1 MLFGNAVLSFV
12 YVIQNELVHASDY
25 DFLIKEK
32 KPKSLVIRK
41 VSKTLS
47 LENLQVNATKPE
59 VITLKRSNS
68 YTEEWQKIKKLD
80 KEDIKNRKRLA
91 NIVFNKSECIWLSRR
106 NVSIQRGVK
115 LYSMLAKSILLYNC
129 ST

>member
-32 KPKSLVIRK
+32 KPKSMVIRK

-47 LENLQVNATKPE
+47 SENLQVNATKPE
-59 VITLKRSNS
+59 VIMLKRSNS

>member
-32 KPKSLVIRK
+32 KPKFMVIRK
-41 VSKTLS
+41 VSKTLLS
-47 LENLQVNATKPE
+47 ENLQVNATKPE

>member
-32 KPKSLVIRK
+32 KPKSMVIRK

-91 NIVFNKSECIWLSRR
+91 NIVFNKLECIWLSGR